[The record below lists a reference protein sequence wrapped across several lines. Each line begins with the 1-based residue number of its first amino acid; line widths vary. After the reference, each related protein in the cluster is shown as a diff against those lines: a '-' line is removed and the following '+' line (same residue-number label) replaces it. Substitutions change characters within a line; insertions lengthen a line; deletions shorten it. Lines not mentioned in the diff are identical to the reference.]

1 LTMLDHRDV
10 YLESAEAYDALVAR
24 EDYEQHILPALNAIR
39 PLAGL
44 DVVELG
50 AGTGRLTCLLAPIVR
65 SLQVF
70 DLSPAMLAVARRK
83 LAAGGWTNWRLQE
96 ADHRKLP
103 LLAAVAD
110 VAIAGWSICYTVT
123 WYQDN
128 DAWRVELDKAL
139 AEMRR
144 VLRPGGAIILL
155 ETQGTGQTTPL
166 PPPHLRDYY
175 AYLDAA
181 GFASTWIRTDYRF
194 ASAEEARTLTGFFF
208 GDDMLARIGSQAQPI
223 LPECTGLW
231 WLTV

>member
-1 LTMLDHRDV
+1 MAAMLDHHDV
-10 YLESAEAYDALVAR
+10 YLTSAGDYDELVSA

-50 AGTGRLTCLLAPIVR
+50 AGSGRLTCLLAPIVR
-65 SLQVF
+65 SIQAF

-83 LAAGGWTNWRLQE
+83 LAADGWNNWRVQE
-96 ADHRKLP
+96 ADHRQLP
-103 LLAAVAD
+103 LADGVAD
-110 VAIAGWSICYTVT
+110 VALSGWSICYTVT
-123 WYQDN
+123 WYQEN
-128 DAWRVELDKAL
+128 EAWRTELSKAL

-144 VLRPGGAIILL
+144 VLRPGGVIILL

-166 PPPHLRDYY
+166 APPHLRDYY

-194 ASAEEARTLTGFFF
+194 PSQAEAARLVRFFF
-208 GDDMLARIGSQAQPI
+208 GDDMLAHLGPQPEPI
-223 LPECTGLW
+223 LPECTGIW
-231 WLTV
+231 WQT